1 MSEKD
6 KTAEVVIDEKS
17 VFDVKDK
24 KRNIKLRQ
32 KILFCTNRAL
42 PRSSGMDAY
51 HKSL

>member
-32 KILFCTNRAL
+32 KILFCTIIVLCLGAR
-42 PRSSGMDAY
+42 R
-51 HKSL
+51 